1 PARNGFPTHQ
11 PYQKPAVTYLP
22 HCALHN
28 PQRGT
33 AFRQTINPATDVLMR
48 RMRRLPGFKDIPDS
62 LLYGLLAGS
71 TGAADKVQEGVTL
84 FDQGERTGF
93 WYLLLSGQVEV
104 YLPSRAH
111 GLDATI
117 TLSVLSAGSLF
128 GELEVPVHTCSART
142 RKASEFIRIAQASF
156 VNLYNKNADV
166 LHAIV
171 VVMQDMVSE
180 EKVPTPPL
188 DTEYSIMNRQGFSG
202 SIHPHPHELP
212 FANGY
217 ERTTA
222 VDQFGNDVE
231 FTACDRP
238 PHPHHEPQSI
248 VEFTNSMGLFARL
261 QEVGRILQRE
271 MAVTSPTMIADRVV
285 QGRHYMD
292 SMIGTEMVDWLLNA
306 TLKTSTTGAAL
317 SRFQVSGMWQAL
329 LEFDVIA
336 HVSNEQYFADKQIFY
351 KWTHPARPQR
361 EPLEDTTDELTSA
374 IFLLS
379 TIGPDSL
386 FRMILAKSPSE
397 RTPEELEL
405 VYEELL
411 HVKALAHLSTM
422 VKRELAAVIGI
433 ETHTHAG
440 TVIFHQGDPGACWYI
455 ILRGAVDVSI
465 RGKGV
470 VCTLREGDDFGKLAL
485 VNESKRAATIILR
498 DDEAQILRD
507 VEANTVRLKEHG
519 QDVLVLEKVFTPRG
533 AVVQGRQESH
543 CTYSVM
549 AGLAE
554 KMLEY
559 LLETRIDAQEEDV
572 TSVNPTLQD
581 FLLTH
586 PIYMPTN
593 ILCNSLKKYYT
604 RHPMVTTIFPST
616 DVVIQEDTEQILTA
630 KRRVV
635 TFVALWVK
643 TLGLH
648 YFLDP
653 SANSFIEELYCCV
666 LEDAQSLPGMSP
678 VLSRMKSCREA
689 RDRVMLTLSR
699 HSQIVLDC
707 GVYAPTST
715 APHILPIDTCR
726 QLIRHPDGTS
736 FVLSVKM
743 DKRVADVIEMCRP
756 HIRSSTNQE
765 VLVMTEMKSNGE
777 RLVLAPND
785 ISLPTMLS
793 LNGKLFVSTRDEVDH
808 LMIHDGE
815 NGPNPSGTS
824 LLDLFG
830 SAELATQLGFFHMEL
845 FHATNELETIAQVFG
860 RDAFPG
866 HIPSNLDL
874 LLRRFNEVQYWATTE
889 VLVAPAQ
896 KRVQS
901 LRKLIKIAHYSKQQ
915 GDLLSLFAIVL
926 GLSNVAV
933 SRLTLTWE
941 KLPSRIKRMFSELE
955 SLLDPTR
962 NHRAYRSLIAKM
974 QIPFVPFIPLLLKD
988 LTFIHEGNK
997 TFFNGLV
1004 NFEKMHMIANVIRT
1018 FKECKATSGVTGIL
1032 HRDEKP
1038 ESQLLVRNLRVI
1050 DDQRRL
1056 LDLSYQIEPKSSRR

>member
-1 PARNGFPTHQ
+1 GD
-11 PYQKPAVTYLP
+11 AVYD
-22 HCALHN
+22 
-28 PQRGT
+28 R
-33 AFRQTINPATDVLMR
+33 
-48 RMRRLPGFKDIPDS
+48 S
-62 LLYGLLAGS
+62 L
-71 TGAADKVQEGVTL
+71 
-84 FDQGERTGF
+84 
-93 WYLLLSGQVEV
+93 
-104 YLPSRAH
+104 
-111 GLDATI
+111 
-117 TLSVLSAGSLF
+117 
-128 GELEVPVHTCSART
+128 EL
-142 RKASEFIRIAQASF
+142 
-156 VNLYNKNADV
+156 
-166 LHAIV
+166 
-171 VVMQDMVSE
+171 
-180 EKVPTPPL
+180 
-188 DTEYSIMNRQGFSG
+188 
-202 SIHPHPHELP
+202 
-212 FANGY
+212 
-217 ERTTA
+217 
-222 VDQFGNDVE
+222 DQFGNDME
-231 FTACDRP
+231 FTACDRTASLP
-238 PHPHHEPQSI
+238 QHETQSI
-248 VEFTNSMGLFARL
+248 VEFTTAMGLFSRL

-271 MAVTSPTMIADRVV
+271 MAATAPTMISDRTI
-285 QGRHYMD
+285 QGRHYME
-292 SMIGTEMVDWLLNA
+292 SMTGIDMVDWLLQL
-306 TLKTSTTGAAL
+306 TLRLSTTGAAI
-317 SRFQVSGMWQAL
+317 SRFQISGMWQAL
-329 LEFDVIA
+329 LEHDVIT
-336 HVSNEQYFADKQIFY
+336 HVTSEQHFADKQLLY
-351 KWTHPARPQR
+351 RWSHRPLVRPTR
-361 EPLEDTTDELTSA
+361 ETAEDSADELTSA
-374 IFLLS
+374 IFLLT

-386 FRMILAKSPSE
+386 FRMILAKPASE

-422 VKRELAAVIGI
+422 VKRELAAVINI

-533 AVVQGRQESH
+533 AAVQGRQESH

-593 ILCNSLKKYYT
+593 ILCHSLKKYYT
-604 RHPMVTTIFPST
+604 RHPMVTSIFPSA

-666 LEDAQSLPGMSP
+666 LEDAQSIPGMSP

-689 RDRVMLTLSR
+689 RDRVMLSLSR

-726 QLIRHPDGTS
+726 QLIRHPDASS
-736 FVLSVKM
+736 FVLAVRM
-743 DKRVADVIEMCRP
+743 DKRVAEVIEMCRP
-756 HIRSSTNQE
+756 HIRSGNSQE
-765 VLVMTEMKSNGE
+765 TLVLTEVKSNGE

-785 ISLPTMLS
+785 ISLPTMLT
-793 LNGKLFVSTRDEVDH
+793 LNGKLFVSTREEVDLLVTH
-808 LMIHDGE
+808 NDE
-815 NGPNPSGTS
+815 NGPIPNSTS
-824 LLDLFG
+824 LLDLYG
-830 SAELATQLGFFHMEL
+830 SAEVATQLAFFHMEL

-860 RDAFPG
+860 RDSFPG
-866 HIPSNLDL
+866 HLPSNLDL

-889 VLVAPAQ
+889 VLLTAAPKRAQ
-896 KRVQS
+896 A

-926 GLSNVAV
+926 GLSNVSV
-933 SRLTLTWE
+933 SRLSLTWE
-941 KLPSRIKRMFSELE
+941 KLPSRVKRLFAELE

-962 NHRAYRSLIAKM
+962 NHRAYRALVAKM
-974 QIPFVPFIPLLLKD
+974 QPPFVPFIPLLLKD

-1018 FKECKATSGVTGIL
+1018 FKECKASSSVSGIL

-1038 ESQLLVRNLRVI
+1038 DSQLLVRNLRVI

-1056 LDLSYQIEPKSSRR
+1056 LDLSYQIEPKMSKR